1 MSDDRESDSPL
12 PLTEAELNLLSH
24 PKFAEAVERMAEKII
39 SQRLDALSEKLK
51 ALTDRVKNAEARIQQ
66 EINRNTRIR

>member
-1 MSDDRESDSPL
+1 MSDDRESNL

-39 SQRLDALSEKLK
+39 SQHLNSLSEKLK
-51 ALTDRVKNAEARIQQ
+51 ALTDRVKNAEDRIQR
-66 EINRNTRIR
+66 EANRNTRIR